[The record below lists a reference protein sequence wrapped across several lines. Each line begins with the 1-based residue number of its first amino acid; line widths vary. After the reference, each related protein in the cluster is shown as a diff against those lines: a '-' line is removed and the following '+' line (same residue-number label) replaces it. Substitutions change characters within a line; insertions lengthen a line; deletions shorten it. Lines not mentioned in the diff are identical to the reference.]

1 MHPQG
6 VSLEICDVVQSYLMK
21 MKLILP
27 KMRTHQRKGIQEGS
41 KLKLEAAVGKQKNLQ
56 LKIVMVLITEVIV
69 TIVTVK

>member
-69 TIVTVK
+69 MIVTVK